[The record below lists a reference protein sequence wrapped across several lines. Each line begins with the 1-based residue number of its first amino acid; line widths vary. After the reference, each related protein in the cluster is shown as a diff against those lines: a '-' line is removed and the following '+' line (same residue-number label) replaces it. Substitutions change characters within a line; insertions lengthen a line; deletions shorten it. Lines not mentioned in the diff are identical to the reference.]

1 MKYFLLAGEASGDL
15 HASNLIHALR
25 ECDAQ
30 AEFVGMGGDKMRS
43 EGCTLFQDYRNM
55 AFMGVFAVLKNL
67 KKVKQ
72 NFQIAHEALL
82 KEEPDVL
89 ILIDYPSF
97 NLKIATFCNK
107 HLPDTK
113 IVYYIPPKVWAWK
126 RWRVHKIAKLSD
138 KVLGIFPFETDFY
151 KQFGYDCT
159 YVGNPTVDS
168 VNSYHANDN
177 KTGHTA
183 KIALLPGSRRA
194 EIRHCLPTMIEA
206 ARDVVGEQAIQGKQ
220 YEIVVTAAPGI
231 EDEFYKQYIQD
242 EALTRDTYELL
253 HQAAAAVVNSGT
265 AILETALIGCPQTAV
280 YYIATSKWLG
290 WLKPF
295 LFRIPNFTL
304 VNIIA
309 GRVVIEE
316 LIAWRFSRKNIH
328 KELTRLLNDEE
339 YRDKMLNDYREIRET
354 LGQQPAAK
362 TAAEII
368 CQIKTEKP

>member
-183 KIALLPGSRRA
+183 KIALLPGSRRG

-242 EALTRDTYELL
+242 EALTRDTYEVL